1 MKKIKLII
9 ILIAVLLP
17 VSVLWGNNFTDCV
30 DFKTDLESV
39 NNPETAESVSK
50 DGRIIILEGISAD
63 LETKET
69 PEGPYYSLILL
80 GGKWDGNEKVES
92 YSCRIIFK
100 GKYWM
105 DFFNP
110 DSENAK
116 PEYGTH
122 LLLAVKITGYDKE
135 EKYPVAEAVDLRIL
149 Y

>member
-39 NNPETAESVSK
+39 NNPETAESAAK
-50 DGRIIILEGISAD
+50 DGKIIILEGISAAPEKI
-63 LETKET
+63 ETS
-69 PEGPYYSLILL
+69 EGTYYSLMLL
-80 GGKWDGNEKVES
+80 GGKWEGNEKVES
-92 YSCRIIFK
+92 YSCRIIFR
-100 GKYWM
+100 GKYWQ
-105 DFFNP
+105 DFFNS
-110 DSENAK
+110 DSEYTK

-135 EKYPVAEAVDLRIL
+135 KKYPVAEAVDLRIL
-149 Y
+149 F